1 MTQIKHTALL
11 VLITLVCYQAKGQEI
26 ITADGYS
33 MGAKSAFM
41 DVCIQNM
48 GSSMPESALPYSV
61 YGFCNCM
68 ADELIPTYTKS
79 QINYYFTQGHMEEMF
94 SDKTS
99 YQIILSCIN
108 KNLKEGLPTMPPDE
122 YMAKKMNQPLID
134 SLISICNYEDAF
146 NQIKKRRVAF
156 YTSQNNW
163 SDQKTIEINKQ
174 CSFETFER
182 WRYYAAYVNY
192 TKEDL
197 ISVTEYFQSMSPEDL
212 KQCAIKHEKIILNH
226 FEYKINYIIEK
237 LCGIR

>member
-1 MTQIKHTALL
+1 MTHVKHKVLL
-11 VLITLVCYQAKGQEI
+11 VLITLVCYEVRGQEI
-26 ITADGYS
+26 IIADGSS
-33 MGAKSAFM
+33 MGPKSAFM

-68 ADELIPTYTKS
+68 ADKLIPTYTKN
-79 QINYYFTQGHMEEMF
+79 QINYFFTQGHMEALF
-94 SDKTS
+94 SDKS
-99 YQIILSCIN
+99 SHQILMSCISD
-108 KNLKEGLPTMPPDE
+108 NLKEGLPIMPPKE
-122 YMAKKMNQPLID
+122 YMAKKANQVLID
-134 SLISICNYEDAF
+134 TLVSICNYEDAF
-146 NQIKKRRVAF
+146 NKIKQRRISF
-156 YTSQNNW
+156 YTSKNDW
-163 SDQKTIEINKQ
+163 SDQKIIEINKQ

-212 KQCAIKHEKIILNH
+212 KLSAIKHEKIILNH

-237 LCGIR
+237 LGGTR